1 MKAVG
6 LVIIFLMTGSLFGG
20 VYMEDEVKNEKGIII
35 RQTKTWIESK
45 KLRVDVDTLKEHHTM
60 IYLVSVPKILII
72 NRADN
77 SYFVMGPKQIA
88 VTKQMFQMQK
98 KKIEQMRAIDS
109 KMMKQQ
115 CESMKKQQQSLPKKK
130 QATMDSQ
137 IETVCNGS
145 VVTKSTD
152 IAWQKSGNA
161 TIGKWKCSK
170 WVGKLDKKKVAES
183 CNVTTK
189 SVGVSLSDFS
199 VFKLIEK
206 NFSMLNAKEQ
216 DSFVKDLKMRGVPVN
231 SVTYEAG
238 VPVETTRVIEIK
250 KKSFPATIFQTPKG
264 MKEKKNPTEQFIP
277 HKK

>member
-1 MKAVG
+1 MKLVG
-6 LVIIFLMTGSLFGG
+6 VVILFLTTFTVFGG
-20 VYMEDEVKNEKGIII
+20 VYMEDEVKNEKGIIV
-35 RQTKTWIESK
+35 RQTKTWIESD

-77 SYFVMGPKQIA
+77 SYFVMGPQQIA
-88 VTKQMFQMQK
+88 MTKQMFQMQK
-98 KKIEQMRAIDS
+98 QKIEKMRAIDG

-115 CESMKKQQQSLPKKK
+115 CESMKKQQQSLPKEK
-130 QATMDSQ
+130 QAAMNPQ
-137 IETVCNGS
+137 IEMVCGGS
-145 VVTKSTD
+145 VVTKSID
-152 IAWQKSGNA
+152 IAWQKNGTA

-170 WVGKLDKKKVAES
+170 WVGKLGKKKVAES

-216 DSFVKDLKMRGVPVN
+216 DSFVKDLQARGVPVN

-238 VPVETTRVIEIK
+238 VPVETTKVIEIK
-250 KKSFPATIFQTPKG
+250 KKSFPPTIFQTPKG
-264 MKEKKNPTEQFIP
+264 MKEKKNPVEQRIP